1 MVDARKKP
9 RTKTEPPPPPAPG
22 HVYERSTHLADN
34 GGVFSRRPLRFEP
47 SVVFSFRGILH
58 AAAANR
64 TTTRP
69 TGDDGSTTLTLKKK
83 KRVEKR
89 RHKKP
94 VSLFCSSRLF
104 ARRCCCCRWVKSF
117 LLRSVRAAAAHEQPQ
132 WHRSRPMAGRRNFGR
147 IRYAPRYPSSNTST
161 RVRLPPTCV
170 AFCEKR
176 SCRSTPLET
185 AQIRRRRKINGYL
198 KRANP
203 NGTKYSV
210 NLHEKG

>member
-1 MVDARKKP
+1 MRKSDRTNGASERGRQGRGDVVDARKKP

-83 KRVEKR
+83 KKSRKTQAQKTSFPFLFLPSLR
-89 RHKKP
+89 AP
-94 VSLFCSSRLF
+94 LLLLSFGQIVSSPFGPCGGS
-104 ARRCCCCRWVKSF
+104 ARTT
-117 LLRSVRAAAAHEQPQ
+117 A
-132 WHRSRPMAGRRNFGR
+132 
-147 IRYAPRYPSSNTST
+147 
-161 RVRLPPTCV
+161 V
-170 AFCEKR
+170 A
-176 SCRSTPLET
+176 
-185 AQIRRRRKINGYL
+185 
-198 KRANP
+198 
-203 NGTKYSV
+203 
-210 NLHEKG
+210 